1 MLENKVIVPPRQK
14 KIDLIQQKLT
24 MIVFEDDNP
33 LKSMVHI
40 VDSIFDGFV
49 CSLIGKTL
57 WWWKNIAYPVMKDRL
72 SRV

>member
-1 MLENKVIVPPRQK
+1 MIVPPRQK

-57 WWWKNIAYPVMKDRL
+57 WW
-72 SRV
+72 